1 MSQLTNRRGFF
12 KTAAAGAIGAAA
24 SVETV
29 MAASP
34 KVSADR
40 DLIILGAGC
49 GGLCCAVRAAELG
62 LKVTLLE
69 KMSTSAGNTISVF
82 VNTIFRFFVKT
93 GIV

>member
-40 DLIILGAGC
+40 DLIILGAGFVAP
-49 GGLCCAVRAAELG
+49 CARR
-62 LKVTLLE
+62 
-69 KMSTSAGNTISVF
+69 NSVS
-82 VNTIFRFFVKT
+82 R
-93 GIV
+93 